1 MRFDVIAGAVIIAL
15 AIVAAALIL
24 RPGRYVPT
32 QFPGGVFI
40 LDTHTGKMKAP
51 GS

>member
-24 RPGRYVPT
+24 RPGRSVPIQLQNNT
-32 QFPGGVFI
+32 LI
-40 LDTHTGKMKAP
+40 LDTSTGKIKTP